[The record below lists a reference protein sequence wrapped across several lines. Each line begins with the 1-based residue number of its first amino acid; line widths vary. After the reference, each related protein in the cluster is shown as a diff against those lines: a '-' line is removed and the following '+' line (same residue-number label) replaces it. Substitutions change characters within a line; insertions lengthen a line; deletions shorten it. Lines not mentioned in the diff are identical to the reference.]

1 MRPTYRRQ
9 KMSEIIHITDADFK
23 DKAVKEGVSAV
34 IDFWATWCGPC
45 RAMGPIFEEVAKET
59 DGVVF
64 AKVDVDENEEF
75 SAACGIR
82 SIPTIALFKDGRMV
96 AKNTGLISATELKN
110 FIKSNLG

>member
-1 MRPTYRRQ
+1 M
-9 KMSEIIHITDADFK
+9 
-23 DKAVKEGVSAV
+23 
-34 IDFWATWCGPC
+34 
-45 RAMGPIFEEVAKET
+45 
-59 DGVVF
+59 VF

-82 SIPTIALFKDGRMV
+82 SIPTIALFKDGKMV

>member
-1 MRPTYRRQ
+1 
-9 KMSEIIHITDADFK
+9 MSEIIHITDADSK
-23 DKAVKEGVSAV
+23 DKAVREGVSAV

-82 SIPTIALFKDGRMV
+82 SIPTIALFKDGKMV